1 MPTNGVL
8 EKNFPSVYTGFVPA
22 FEEALQTKGGKK
34 KGVTIRG
41 SKGKRRRPNEHSP
54 ALHRESLTPQ
64 EIKQHRISEAEKN
77 VTTLKPEEKA

>member
-34 KGVTIRG
+34 KELQSKEAKERGGGQMNIR
-41 SKGKRRRPNEHSP
+41 
-54 ALHRESLTPQ
+54 LHYTGRAWLH
-64 EIKQHRISEAEKN
+64 KK
-77 VTTLKPEEKA
+77 